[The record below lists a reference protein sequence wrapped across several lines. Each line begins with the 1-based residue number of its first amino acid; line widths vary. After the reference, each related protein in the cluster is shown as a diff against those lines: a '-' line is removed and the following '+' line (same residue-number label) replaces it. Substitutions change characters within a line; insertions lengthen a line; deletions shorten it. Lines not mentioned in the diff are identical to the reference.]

1 MKTLIHRY
9 GTPLTTGLFLV
20 SAVSGVALFF
30 RWQPA
35 AFHMMH
41 EWLSLVLLAPF
52 ALHIWKNWKPFVG
65 YLKRRTL
72 IIPLLASILV
82 AVPFAVNGMMQSRGG
97 SPGFRVMSVM
107 TKARLIDL
115 APVLNASPEDL
126 VKRLRDEGHKVDAPE
141 ATLEG
146 VAASSGVRPSE
157 LLLKLIPDRAS
168 KR

>member
-35 AFHMMH
+35 AFHLMH
-41 EWLSLVLLAPF
+41 EWLSLALLVPF
-52 ALHIWKNWKPFVG
+52 GLHLWKNWKPMVG
-65 YLKRRTL
+65 YLKRKTL

-82 AVPFAVNGMMQSRGG
+82 AVPFAVNGMMKSRGG
-97 SPGFRVMSVM
+97 SPGFRAMSVL
-107 TKARLIDL
+107 TKAQLSDL
-115 APVLNASPEDL
+115 APILKASPEDL
-126 VKRLRDEGHKVDAPE
+126 VARLRADGHKVDTAE

-146 VAASSGVRPSE
+146 VAASSGVRASE
-157 LLLKLIPDRAS
+157 LLFKLMPQRPATP
-168 KR
+168 